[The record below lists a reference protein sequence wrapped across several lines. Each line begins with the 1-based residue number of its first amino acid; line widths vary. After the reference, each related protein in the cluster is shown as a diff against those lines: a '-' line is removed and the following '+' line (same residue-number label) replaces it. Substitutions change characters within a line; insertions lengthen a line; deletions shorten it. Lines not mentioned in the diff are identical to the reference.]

1 MDLKEMA
8 LARNCHVSV
17 VDIKPLP
24 SVMACLLAELI
35 AQEWSLLSTMNELG
49 TGLLVLLW
57 PVDSMAALGNSH
69 CERKCSSREF
79 CFCFIKKLN
88 ILTNS

>member
-1 MDLKEMA
+1 MA
-8 LARNCHVSV
+8 LARNGHVSV

-24 SVMACLLAELI
+24 SVMGCLLAELI
-35 AQEWSLLSTMNELG
+35 AQEQSLLSTTNEMG
-49 TGLLVLLW
+49 TGLLVMLW
-57 PVDSMAALGNSH
+57 AVESTAALGNSH
-69 CERKCSSREF
+69 CECKCSSREF